1 MFWQII
7 TIFFG
12 FILIIGIVFSHIY
25 LKKTRSFYQLIL
37 NIVNDEFNSS
47 PSLNLYSGLRK
58 DILERIWKTKTD
70 LKKYINDI
78 NVSYSQISAVSW
90 QLSATLVEN
99 NAFTQELFATTKE
112 VTAINELSRE
122 NVHSTINEVR
132 SILALVESLNHN
144 LEQMN
149 ETSIES
155 HKIITNNINDIAQI
169 VSVFDD
175 IQTTTRST
183 MESIHTLE
191 HSSKKISN
199 ILQTVNNI
207 ANNTHLLSLNASIE
221 SARVGEAGLGFG
233 LVAEEIRKLAD
244 NSKKA
249 VGEIQQLIT
258 RIPLEINSVAQAAEQ
273 NLKNVE
279 QSVACSRNIND
290 YLNQIKDSYKQ
301 VENEIKDIASIS
313 EKQFSVASNIN
324 QTLTSMNEITNKS
337 TEQFNIIYQAVEKQK
352 QNVEEIQNLGEHLI
366 QSQEELA
373 NLTKLDQDSLTTIL
387 KTEVTITAKTTI
399 ELLKE
404 KILLVPEFFTMNH
417 NVHEKLLEKFLS
429 DNSQLEAI
437 WTNDSEGRFIYSSP
451 PAQIV
456 NANVRNWFKVAI
468 VGKEFVSDVYIS
480 AITHNPCV
488 TVSLP
493 IINSDNK
500 CIGVLGADLKLS
512 SSAS

>member
-7 TIFFG
+7 TMFLA
-12 FILIIGIVFSHIY
+12 FILIIGIVFSYIY
-25 LKKTRSFYQLIL
+25 LKQTKSFYQLVLGI
-37 NIVNDEFNSS
+37 INDEFISI

-58 DILERIWKTKTD
+58 DILEIIWKTKAD
-70 LKKYINDI
+70 LKKYVNDI
-78 NVSYSQISAVSW
+78 HVSYSQISAVSW

-99 NAFTQELFATTKE
+99 NTFTQELFATTKE
-112 VTAINELSRE
+112 VTAINELSQE

-132 SILALVESLNHN
+132 RILALVESLNHN

-149 ETSIES
+149 ETGIES
-155 HKIITNNINDIAQI
+155 HKIITNNVNDIARI

-183 MESIHTLE
+183 MDSIHTLE

-258 RIPLEINSVAQAAEQ
+258 RIPMEINNVAQAAEQ

-279 QSVACSRNIND
+279 HSVAYSRNIND

-301 VENEIKDIASIS
+301 VENEIKDIANIS

-324 QTLTSMNEITNKS
+324 QTLNRMNEITNKS
-337 TEQFNIIYQAVEKQK
+337 AEQFNIIYQAVERQK
-352 QNVEEIQNLGEHLI
+352 QNVEEIQSLGEHLI
-366 QSQEELA
+366 QSQEKLA
-373 NLTKLDQDSLTTIL
+373 DLTKLGQDSLITIP
-387 KTEVTITAKTTI
+387 KTEVTIIAETTI

-404 KILLVPEFFTMNH
+404 KILLVPEFYKMDYK
-417 NVHEKLLEKFLS
+417 VHEKLLEKFLS

-456 NANVRNWFKVAI
+456 NANVRSWFKVAI

-493 IINSDNK
+493 IVNYDNK
-500 CIGVLGADLKLS
+500 RIGVLGADLKLS
-512 SSAS
+512 SSV